1 MGVTFS
7 GPTILICD
15 NKSAIQI
22 AHNDV
27 FLNKTYRNSLTHLGH
42 FVRHHFLQG
51 SMPYISSELQ
61 IADLLTKS
69 HTTVGFRYL
78 VSKLQIL
85 SLEASWVWGGG
96 VKHIDSVSSVY
107 SKWVL
112 LYIAL
117 SLFLMLFYMLTQI
130 KKEKKEGDGIWMNSN
145 YIWLTILSLSPFFR
159 VSINNKGEPNI
170 NNNSKGKDDTR
181 RSFPSTKSFFSGD
194 GEKKVSG
201 VLYFFLPS
209 WCPH

>member
-27 FLNKTYRNSLTHLGH
+27 FHERTKHIEIAFLTHLGH

-78 VSKLQIL
+78 VSNSHLI
-85 SLEASWVWGGG
+85 
-96 VKHIDSVSSVY
+96 
-107 SKWVL
+107 L
-112 LYIAL
+112 LY
-117 SLFLMLFYMLTQI
+117 
-130 KKEKKEGDGIWMNSN
+130 
-145 YIWLTILSLSPFFR
+145 
-159 VSINNKGEPNI
+159 
-170 NNNSKGKDDTR
+170 
-181 RSFPSTKSFFSGD
+181 
-194 GEKKVSG
+194 
-201 VLYFFLPS
+201 
-209 WCPH
+209 